1 MSSKRRADLPGQKRA
16 ARPRKRRGNDRRIH
30 VKRQL
35 ARGIVNA
42 AKHVYGH
49 KTLLHSPSVR
59 RINIQA
65 PLQPMSRG
73 ALKFLGSRKRN
84 QKEKKRNT
92 ESERENDGKR
102 RNSTERVRG
111 GGGGQKGR
119 RRRRNLSCSLVEAQ
133 LSESLQLHAKVIAHG
148 DRRFLSSHLAQR
160 NPSPPGLFNLFV
172 LLLASTIADRPQKLS
187 HRRSGFFRST

>member
-1 MSSKRRADLPGQKRA
+1 
-16 ARPRKRRGNDRRIH
+16 
-30 VKRQL
+30 
-35 ARGIVNA
+35 
-42 AKHVYGH
+42 
-49 KTLLHSPSVR
+49 
-59 RINIQA
+59 
-65 PLQPMSRG
+65 MSRG

-102 RNSTERVRG
+102 RNSTERVR

>member
-1 MSSKRRADLPGQKRA
+1 
-16 ARPRKRRGNDRRIH
+16 
-30 VKRQL
+30 
-35 ARGIVNA
+35 
-42 AKHVYGH
+42 
-49 KTLLHSPSVR
+49 
-59 RINIQA
+59 
-65 PLQPMSRG
+65 MSRG

-102 RNSTERVRG
+102 TNSTERVR
-111 GGGGQKGR
+111 GGGQKGR

-187 HRRSGFFRST
+187 HRRSVFFRSTWKIATPPRTSRFPSGRSLAWNHSQ